1 MKLTLEEKE
10 IKELEGIITEIPYK
24 YAQPLLAYL
33 SKFVKP
39 TESVNLEDEKDEIEM
54 G

>member
-10 IKELEGIITEIPYK
+10 IKELEAMITEMPYK

-33 SKFVKP
+33 SKFVK
-39 TESVNLEDEKDEIEM
+39 EDVVEVDQENN
-54 G
+54 